1 MFLIYG
7 GRHTAGRSRRRIPAA
22 AWQTD
27 GSNTISSLQCN
38 KKHRRKTYKL
48 AYKWLSTVFLIYGG
62 RHTAGRSRR
71 RIPAAAWQTD
81 GSNIT
86 SKLQCSKGRISFQ
99 HQNLESLQTIC
110 YIVNRKG
117 TTAHKGL
124 TSQNG
129 NQKCH
134 PATGQSFGVVFLC
147 LKHYFKF
154 ENTNVSNARMNI
166 PKAIRSLKSNGFLS
180 ISTTPILCRIEV
192 SHPATRLSLSLYYHI
207 CRMRTML
214 YSVTLK
220 ITSNA
225 LN

>member
-27 GSNTISSLQCN
+27 DFQYYFQSAVQQS
-38 KKHRRKTYKL
+38 H
-48 AYKWLSTVFLIYGG
+48 
-62 RHTAGRSRR
+62 
-71 RIPAAAWQTD
+71 
-81 GSNIT
+81 
-86 SKLQCSKGRISFQ
+86 ISFQ

-166 PKAIRSLKSNGFLS
+166 PKAIRSLKPNGFLS

-192 SHPATRLSLSLYYHI
+192 SHPATRLFLSIYCHK
-207 CRMRTML
+207 RRQRTISI
-214 YSVTLK
+214 SVSRGKKTAG
-220 ITSNA
+220 NA
-225 LN
+225 LFQRILPLFNADNRT

>member
-1 MFLIYG
+1 MGRSQRRIPAAALQTDGPNIPTSLPCSKSTGGRHIRWLINDFRLCFLIYG
-7 GRHTAGRSRRRIPAA
+7 GRHTVGRSQRRIPAA
-22 AWQTD
+22 ALQTD
-27 GSNTISSLQCN
+27 DFQYYFQSAVQQS
-38 KKHRRKTYKL
+38 H
-48 AYKWLSTVFLIYGG
+48 
-62 RHTAGRSRR
+62 
-71 RIPAAAWQTD
+71 
-81 GSNIT
+81 
-86 SKLQCSKGRISFQ
+86 ISFQ
-99 HQNLESLQTIC
+99 HQNLESLQAIC

-180 ISTTPILCRIEV
+180 ISTIPILCKNRGQPPCNTV
-192 SHPATRLSLSLYYHI
+192 
-207 CRMRTML
+207 
-214 YSVTLK
+214 
-220 ITSNA
+220 ITVLISSYIPDAYNIVFQ
-225 LN
+225 

>member
-1 MFLIYG
+1 MAFDCVFNIWRTPYSGFPLRHGKRTVPIFLPVCSAVKNTARRHISQLINGFLLCFLIYG
-7 GRHTAGRSRRRIPAA
+7 GRHTVGRSQRRIPAA
-22 AWQTD
+22 ALQTD
-27 GSNTISSLQCN
+27 DFQ
-38 KKHRRKTYKL
+38 Y
-48 AYKWLSTVFLIYGG
+48 YFQ
-62 RHTAGRSRR
+62 
-71 RIPAAAWQTD
+71 PAVQQ
-81 GSNIT
+81 SH
-86 SKLQCSKGRISFQ
+86 ISFQ
-99 HQNLESLQTIC
+99 HQNLKSLQAIC

-180 ISTTPILCRIEV
+180 ISTTPILCKNRGQTPCNTV
-192 SHPATRLSLSLYYHI
+192 
-207 CRMRTML
+207 
-214 YSVTLK
+214 
-220 ITSNA
+220 ITVLISSYIPDAYNIVFQ
-225 LN
+225 

>member
-1 MFLIYG
+1 M
-7 GRHTAGRSRRRIPAA
+7 
-22 AWQTD
+22 
-27 GSNTISSLQCN
+27 
-38 KKHRRKTYKL
+38 

-62 RHTAGRSRR
+62 RHTAGRSCK
-71 RIPAAAWQTD
+71 RIPAAALQTD
-81 GSNIT
+81 DFQYYFQSAVQQ
-86 SKLQCSKGRISFQ
+86 SHISFQ
-99 HQNLESLQTIC
+99 HQNLESLQAIC

-180 ISTTPILCRIEV
+180 ISTTPILCKNRGQTPLQ
-192 SHPATRLSLSLYYHI
+192 HGYHCPYI
-207 CRMRTML
+207 IIYTGCVQ
-214 YSVTLK
+214 YCFSVMPE
-220 ITSNA
+220 I
-225 LN
+225 

>member
-1 MFLIYG
+1 MAFDCVFNIWRTPYSG
-7 GRHTAGRSRRRIPAA
+7 KEPQADSRCCTSDGRSQYSYQSAV
-22 AWQTD
+22 QQ
-27 GSNTISSLQCN
+27 S
-38 KKHRRKTYKL
+38 H
-48 AYKWLSTVFLIYGG
+48 
-62 RHTAGRSRR
+62 
-71 RIPAAAWQTD
+71 
-81 GSNIT
+81 
-86 SKLQCSKGRISFQ
+86 ISFQ
-99 HQNLESLQTIC
+99 HQTLESLQAIC

-180 ISTTPILCRIEV
+180 ISTPPFYVRIEARPPCNTV
-192 SHPATRLSLSLYYHI
+192 IPVLILSYIPDAYNI
-207 CRMRTML
+207 
-214 YSVTLK
+214 VFQ
-220 ITSNA
+220 
-225 LN
+225 

>member
-1 MFLIYG
+1 M
-7 GRHTAGRSRRRIPAA
+7 
-22 AWQTD
+22 Q
-27 GSNTISSLQCN
+27 Q
-38 KKHRRKTYKL
+38 KHRRKTYKL

-180 ISTTPILCRIEV
+180 ISTTPILCKNRGQTTLQHGYPCPYIIIYTGCV
-192 SHPATRLSLSLYYHI
+192 QY
-207 CRMRTML
+207 CF
-214 YSVTLK
+214 SVMPE
-220 ITSNA
+220 I
-225 LN
+225 